1 MVCDKLTIE
10 QQIKEIEEEIARTQ
24 YNKATEHH
32 IGLLKAKIAKLKEKA
47 AGAKKAGSGKGFM
60 VKKEGDATVVMV
72 GFPSVGKSTLIN
84 RLTGTKSRVAAWEF
98 TTKDV
103 IPGVMLHK
111 GAKIQ
116 ILDIPG
122 IIEGAAE
129 GKGMGKMVLSTV
141 RAADMVMLITDPK
154 RYEKLFSIIDE
165 LERANIRLDKEP
177 PEIKINKKQYGG
189 IVINGKPGLGE
200 ETIKDVLKTFGILNA
215 DVIIPKPIKLDDL
228 IDYVSKSCVYI
239 PSLIVL
245 NKADELSENEVKR
258 ITEDIKTKFKKDVL
272 VISAEKN
279 INIDKLK
286 DMIYDKLKFIQIYTK
301 RKEGKEL
308 GEPMIVK
315 KGTTVREVCHRIHK
329 ELLEKF
335 KYALVNGKSVKYP
348 NQRVGLD
355 HVLEDQDVVTI
366 IADK

>member
-1 MVCDKLTIE
+1 MTIE
-10 QQIKEIEEEIARTQ
+10 QQIIDIENEIGRTQ

-32 IGLLKAKIAKLKEKA
+32 IGLLKAKMAKLREKA
-47 AGAKKAGSGKGFM
+47 AGAKKSGGGKGFA

-84 RLTGTKSRVAAWEF
+84 RLTAAKSQVAAWEF

-103 IPGVMLHK
+103 IPGVLWHH

-141 RAADMVMLITDPK
+141 RTADMIMIITDPK
-154 RYEKLFSIIDE
+154 KHEKIGPIFTE
-165 LERANIRLDKEP
+165 LEKSNIRLDKNP
-177 PEIKINKKQYGG
+177 PEIHINKKSLGG
-189 IVINGKPGLGE
+189 ITVNGKPGISE
-200 ETIKDVLKTFGILNA
+200 ETVKDVLKTFGIMNA
-215 DVIIPKPIKLDDL
+215 DIIIKKPITIDQL
-228 IDYVSKSCVYI
+228 IDHVSGSCVYI

-245 NKADELSENEVKR
+245 NKIDEIDPKVLKKIEEEIKAKYKKEV
-258 ITEDIKTKFKKDVL
+258 FK
-272 VISAEKN
+272 ISAEKGT
-279 INIDKLK
+279 NIDKLK
-286 DMIYDKLKFIQIYTK
+286 DVIYEKLQLMQVYTK

-308 GEPMIVK
+308 GDPMIVK
-315 KGTTVREVCHRIHK
+315 KGTTVRQVCKKIHK
-329 ELLEKF
+329 ELLQKF
-335 KYALVNGKSVKYP
+335 KYALVNGKSVKYQ

-355 HVLEDQDVVTI
+355 HVLQDQDIVTI
-366 IADK
+366 IAEI

>member
-1 MVCDKLTIE
+1 MTIE

-32 IGLLKAKIAKLKEKA
+32 IGLLKAKIARLREKA
-47 AGAKKAGSGKGFM
+47 ASSKKNGGGKGFM
-60 VKKEGDATVVMV
+60 VKKEGDATLVMV

-84 RLTGTKSRVAAWEF
+84 RLTGAKSQVAAWEF

-103 IPGVMLHK
+103 IPGVLIHK

-141 RAADMVMLITDPK
+141 RAADMVMIVTDPK
-154 RYEKLFSIIDE
+154 RYEKIETILDE
-165 LERANIRLDKEP
+165 LEKANIRMDKEP

-189 IVINGKPGLGE
+189 IVINGKPGLKE

-215 DVIIPKPIKLDDL
+215 DVIIPKPITLDEL
-228 IDYVSKSCVYI
+228 IDHISKSCVYL

-245 NKADELSENEVKR
+245 NKADELSENEIKK
-258 ITEDIKTKFKKDVL
+258 ITEDAKNRLKKDII
-272 VISAEKN
+272 VISAEKG
-279 INIDKLK
+279 INIEKLK
-286 DMIYDKLKFIQIYTK
+286 DIIYDKLKFIQIYTK

-315 KGTTVREVCHRIHK
+315 KGTTIKEICQRIHK

-355 HVLEDQDVVTI
+355 HVVEDQDVVTI
-366 IADK
+366 IAEK

>member
-1 MVCDKLTIE
+1 MTIE
-10 QQIKEIEEEIARTQ
+10 QQIKEIEEEIGRTQ

-47 AGAKKAGSGKGFM
+47 AGAKKSGGGKGFA
-60 VKKEGDATVVMV
+60 VKKEGDATLVMV

-84 RLTGTKSRVAAWEF
+84 RLTGTKSQVAAWEF

-103 IPGVMLHK
+103 IPGVLIHK

-141 RAADMVMLITDPK
+141 RAADMVMIVTDPK
-154 RYEKLFSIIDE
+154 RHEKIESILDE
-165 LERANIRLDKEP
+165 LEKANIRLDKRP

-189 IVINGKPGLGE
+189 IVINGKPGLE
-200 ETIKDVLKTFGILNA
+200 EGTIKDVLKTFGILNA
-215 DVIIPKPIKLDDL
+215 DVIIPKSITLDEL
-228 IDYVSKSCVYI
+228 IDHVSKSCVYL

-245 NKADELSENEVKR
+245 NKADELSENEIKK
-258 ITEDIKTKFKKDVL
+258 ITEHVKNKFKKDIL
-272 VISAEKN
+272 VISAEKGTN
-279 INIDKLK
+279 VEKLK
-286 DMIYDKLKFIQIYTK
+286 DIIYEKLQFIQIYTK

-315 KGTTVREVCHRIHK
+315 KGTTVKEVCQRIHK
-329 ELLEKF
+329 DLLEKF

-355 HVLEDQDVVTI
+355 HIVEDQDVVTI
-366 IADK
+366 IAEK

>member
-1 MVCDKLTIE
+1 MTIE
-10 QQIKEIEEEIARTQ
+10 QQIKEIEDEIARTQ

-32 IGLLKAKIAKLKEKA
+32 IGLLKAKIARLKEKA
-47 AGAKKAGSGKGFM
+47 ASSKKSSGGKGFM
-60 VKKEGDATVVMV
+60 VKKEGDATLVMV

-84 RLTGTKSRVAAWEF
+84 RLTGTKSQVAAWEF

-103 IPGVMLHK
+103 IPGVLIHK

-129 GKGMGKMVLSTV
+129 GKGMGKMILSTV
-141 RAADMVMLITDPK
+141 RAADMIMIVTDPK
-154 RYEKLFSIIDE
+154 RYEKIETILDE
-165 LERANIRLDKEP
+165 LEKANIRMDKEP

-189 IVINGKPGLGE
+189 IVINGKPGLKE

-215 DVIIPKPIKLDDL
+215 DVIIPKQITLDEL
-228 IDYVSKSCVYI
+228 IDHVSKSCVYL

-245 NKADELSENEVKR
+245 NKADELSENEIKK
-258 ITEDIKTKFKKDVL
+258 ITEDAKNRLKKDII
-272 VISAEKN
+272 VISAEKG
-279 INIDKLK
+279 INIEKLK
-286 DMIYDKLKFIQIYTK
+286 DIIYDKLKFIQIYTK

-315 KGTTVREVCHRIHK
+315 KGTTIKEICQRIHK

-355 HVLEDQDVVTI
+355 HVVEDQDIVTI
-366 IADK
+366 IAEK